1 MNNENQEVTSFTRD
15 QAIKMCGVLLIGY
28 LLGRSH
34 GNKVASRCYN
44 DGVRDTFKWWSSITK
59 NNI

>member
-1 MNNENQEVTSFTRD
+1 MNNENQELTSFTRD
-15 QAIKMCGVLLIGY
+15 RAIKVGGILLIGY

-34 GNKVASRCYN
+34 GNKIASRCYN
-44 DGVRDTFKWWSSITK
+44 DGVRDTFKWWSSINK